1 MNESKSSSCGM
12 GLAGW
17 LTLLFIGLKLTGHIE
32 WSWLWVLSPI
42 WILLGGA
49 FMVGVII
56 ATVGIIIKISN
67 GW

>member
-1 MNESKSSSCGM
+1 MKESKSSSGGM

-67 GW
+67 G